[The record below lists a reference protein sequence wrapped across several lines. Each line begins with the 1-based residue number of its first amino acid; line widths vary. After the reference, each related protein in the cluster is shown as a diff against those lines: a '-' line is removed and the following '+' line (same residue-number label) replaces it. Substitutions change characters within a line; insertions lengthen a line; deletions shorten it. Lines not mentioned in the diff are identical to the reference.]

1 MITFPNCKIN
11 LGLRVV
17 SRRADGYHD
26 LETVFYPIPLF
37 DALEIVP
44 EAEDKSKFTQS
55 GIQLDGNKED
65 NLVLKAYRLLSNDFD
80 LPPVDVY
87 LRKNIPVGAGLGGGS
102 SDAAFMLKLLNEYA
116 ALNLNE
122 EKLEQYAARLGA
134 DCPFF
139 IRNKPVFAEG
149 TGDQFS
155 EIDLSLKGYFLYLV
169 KPNVFI
175 STKEAFA
182 GIVPGKPEISVNE
195 TIKLPVNQWKGA
207 LLNDFEESVF
217 NRHPEIRQV
226 KETLYANG
234 AIYAAMS
241 GSGSSVFG
249 IFETEPEP
257 IPIPDWSDY
266 RTFILSLE
274 I

>member
-44 EAEDKSKFTQS
+44 AADERGRFTQS
-55 GIQLDGNKED
+55 GIQLDGNADD

-80 LPPVDVY
+80 LPQVDVY
-87 LRKNIPVGAGLGGGS
+87 LRKNVPVGAGLGGGS

-116 ALNLNE
+116 SLHLNE

-139 IRNKPVFAEG
+139 IRNKPVLAKG
-149 TGDQFS
+149 TGNQFS
-155 EIDLSLKGYFLYLV
+155 EIDLSLRGYFLYLV
-169 KPNVFI
+169 KPDIFI

-182 GIVPGKPEISVNE
+182 AIVPGKPETSVGE
-195 TIKLPVNQWKGA
+195 IVKLPVDQWKGR
-207 LLNDFEESVF
+207 LLNDFEESVSE
-217 NRHPEIRQV
+217 RHPEIRQI
-226 KETLYANG
+226 KETLYVRG
-234 AIYAAMS
+234 AMYAAMS

-249 IFETEPEP
+249 IFKIKPEEEPVP
-257 IPIPDWSDY
+257 GWDNY
-266 RTFILSLE
+266 QTFILSLE